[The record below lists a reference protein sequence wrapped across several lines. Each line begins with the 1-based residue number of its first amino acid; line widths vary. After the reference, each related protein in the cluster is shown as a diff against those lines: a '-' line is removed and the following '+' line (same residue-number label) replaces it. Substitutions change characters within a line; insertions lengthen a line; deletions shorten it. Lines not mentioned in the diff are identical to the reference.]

1 MRDKKS
7 PRPGAVQNP
16 ATRILAASTIL
27 GRMPLLPLEVSV
39 FLGGTA
45 LVLFLAWWVRPRR
58 FYIVRHGETILNA
71 QHIRQGAEGKLS
83 PAGRTQAQIVGK
95 HLKPFKIKQIISS
108 PYERAKETSEL
119 INESLRVP
127 ILYSSVLAERR
138 NPSEIIGKHRDLPE
152 VRSII
157 EQIELAYHPDDYRY
171 SDEENFLDLKKR
183 AREALTLL
191 SRQGHDR
198 TVIVTHHVF
207 LKIFLAYLLHREHL
221 HAKDFVKVSFFNFS
235 DNAAVTI
242 VEFNPLLF
250 WNRTRGWRVIA
261 FNEKVEK

>member
-1 MRDKKS
+1 MLRVDYTVS
-7 PRPGAVQNP
+7 
-16 ATRILAASTIL
+16 
-27 GRMPLLPLEVSV
+27 MPTLPLEIAV
-39 FLGGTA
+39 LIGGVA
-45 LVLFLAWWVRPRR
+45 LVLLIAWWVRPRR

-83 PAGRTQAQIVGK
+83 PAGRKQAEVVGK
-95 HLKPFKIKQIISS
+95 YLKQFKIKEIISS
-108 PYERAKETSEL
+108 PYERAQETSEL
-119 INESLRVP
+119 INASLHVP
-127 ILYSSVLAERR
+127 ILYSDILAERR
-138 NPSEIIGKHRDLPE
+138 NPKEIIGKHRDLPE

-191 SRQGHDR
+191 ARQGRHK
-198 TVIVTHHVF
+198 TAIVTHHVF

-242 VEFNPLLF
+242 VEFNPLLVF
-250 WNRTRGWRVIA
+250 NRTRGWRVIA